1 MKNILFEE
9 IALDIEDAH
18 KKGNLVYISTEEL
31 YPHPDNPRKDLGDL
45 TELADSIRTNG
56 VMQNLTVV
64 PGHYVDGDKT
74 NYAEDG
80 YTVIIGHRRCAASK
94 LAGLTELPCVIVD
107 MSIQDQVSTM
117 LLENMQRSDLT
128 IYEQAEGIQMMFDL
142 GETVETVKKKTGLS
156 DSTIRNRRKLL
167 VFDREAFKKTQGRQV
182 TMDQYLKLTELK
194 DVERANYLLNIIG
207 TKEFDYEF
215 NKALKDEKRIEAQD
229 KFENLL
235 REKAEAISVEDA
247 RSKRSLES
255 VYGEP
260 SERQIEMVRSSNVTG
275 KIYWYKNQY
284 GFYLFRDEREE
295 DRLEREKR
303 TKASE
308 NWNLLSH
315 ELTEMWDQ
323 IINRAERWVMN
334 EYRKKKGDLEKL
346 QAAAFEYFMRGGDST
361 FKCWETVSKKLGY
374 SGNVEEFDR
383 AEAGSFIMECY
394 ATKTEETLLKWI
406 MWHCNWGNPARLYY
420 QDKKVTYQEKA
431 CWKEKIL
438 FNLLQSIGYEVA
450 DEEWDYIN
458 GTHEIYRRTIE

>member
-1 MKNILFEE
+1 
-9 IALDIEDAH
+9 
-18 KKGNLVYISTEEL
+18 
-31 YPHPDNPRKDLGDL
+31 
-45 TELADSIRTNG
+45 
-56 VMQNLTVV
+56 
-64 PGHYVDGDKT
+64 
-74 NYAEDG
+74 
-80 YTVIIGHRRCAASK
+80 
-94 LAGLTELPCVIVD
+94 
-107 MSIQDQVSTM
+107 
-117 LLENMQRSDLT
+117 
-128 IYEQAEGIQMMFDL
+128 
-142 GETVETVKKKTGLS
+142 
-156 DSTIRNRRKLL
+156 
-167 VFDREAFKKTQGRQV
+167 
-182 TMDQYLKLTELK
+182 MDQYLKLTELK

-235 REKAEAISVEDA
+235 KEKAEEISVEDA

-308 NWNLLSH
+308 SWNLLSH
-315 ELTEMWDQ
+315 ELTEMWEQ

>member
-45 TELADSIRTNG
+45 TELADSIRVNG

-207 TKEFDYEF
+207 TREFEYEYA
-215 NKALKDEKRIEAQD
+215 KAVKDEKRIEMQD
-229 KFENLL
+229 KLEKIL
-235 REKAEAISVEDA
+235 REKAVEISVEES

-255 VYGEP
+255 IYGEP
-260 SERQIEMVRSSNVTG
+260 SERQLEMIRSSNVTG

-284 GFYLFRDEREE
+284 GFYLFRDECQE
-295 DRLEREKR
+295 DREEREKR
-303 TKASE
+303 DKTTE
-308 NWNLLSH
+308 VWNRLSH
-315 ELTEMWDQ
+315 ELSEVWDR
-323 IINRAERWVMN
+323 IVNRAECWIMN
-334 EYRKKKGDLEKL
+334 EYRRKKGDLEKL
-346 QAAAFEYFMRGGDST
+346 QAALFEFYMRGADNT
-361 FKCWETVSKKLGY
+361 FKCWETVCKKLGY
-374 SGNVEEFDR
+374 PGDVNEIER
-383 AEAGSFIMECY
+383 AEMGTFIMGCY
-394 ATKTEETLLKWI
+394 QTKPEETILKWL
-406 MWHCNWGNPARLYY
+406 MWSHNWSNPGRLFYR
-420 QDKKVTYQEKA
+420 DTKVTYQREAVWRETIMFK
-431 CWKEKIL
+431 
-438 FNLLQSIGYEVA
+438 LLQEIGYEMA
-450 DEEWDYIN
+450 NEELQYLN
-458 GTHEIYRRTIE
+458 GEHEIYRRTIE